1 MQISILQSQTRDGFV
16 GPVKDVVV
24 TNEVVLG
31 NGVVV
36 AGIDEVVNNVVVTN
50 VVVTNEIVTNVV
62 GSNVNVSNVV
72 VTNVVVLVTGKVD
85 CVSGVVGLVI
95 DLLVRRVLQS
105 SIEKQSHMF
114 IFCVRPTISLTA
126 A

>member
-1 MQISILQSQTRDGFV
+1 MQISIWQSQTRDGFV
-16 GPVKDVVV
+16 GPVMDLVV
-24 TNEVVLG
+24 TNEVVLE

-36 AGIDEVVNNVVVTN
+36 AGIDVVVNNVVVTN
-50 VVVTNEIVTNVV
+50 VVVTNEVVTNVV

-85 CVSGVVGLVI
+85 CVTGVVGLVI

-105 SIEKQSHMF
+105 SIEKQSHEF
-114 IFCVRPTISLTA
+114 TFCVHPAKYPSA